1 MISITLQMA
10 IYSVLGTLTL
20 AGGLVAVYVRLTNQ
34 LTRDKVRIDELDKK
48 VMRLENLVDT
58 HYEKFTQ
65 VFAEIKDDIHALR
78 LLMEQQKP

>member
-1 MISITLQMA
+1 MA